1 MCRCMS
7 RCTCTGGG
15 PTVTAFYRPLTTA
28 CCPLDYG
35 LLPAGPPTAPRLPRK
50 SPDTRPPAPVHARPP
65 RHPYGFAR
73 VESLCT
79 RNRRTASLSSFN
91 VRLQR
96 PVFNLRPVTRPA
108 AGAAVR
114 RPRPLP
120 RVPVRTHQRPPPPL
134 QSHGRPRR
142 RGAPRRRGGTSA
154 AGRRSRGRGG
164 PTPSPYALSPRS
176 SASGRGGAGPRVR
189 TRGARAGSP
198 GRNRDH
204 AGATSRP
211 RATGPV
217 EPAGALGAVAGAAD
231 LPDGPGGN
239 GPDRTG
245 PLRTSVRS
253 PHDSPEAFTHAPG
266 SLLRSFRRPQR
277 HHHPW
282 GLQ

>member
-35 LLPAGPPTAPRLPRK
+35 LLPAGPPSAPRLPRK

-65 RHPYGFAR
+65 RQPYGFAR

-91 VRLQR
+91 VRLLR

-120 RVPVRTHQRPPPPL
+120 RVPVRTHQRPLPPL

-142 RGAPRRRGGTSA
+142 RGAPRRRGGISA

-176 SASGRGGAGPRVR
+176 RASGRGGAGPRVR

-211 RATGPV
+211 PGHRTRRARGRARCGGGRRRP
-217 EPAGALGAVAGAAD
+217 
-231 LPDGPGGN
+231 PGRPRRERTR
-239 GPDRTG
+239 PDRTAQDI
-245 PLRTSVRS
+245 RTFSARLARGV
-253 PHDSPEAFTHAPG
+253 HAC
-266 SLLRSFRRPQR
+266 S
-277 HHHPW
+277 W
-282 GLQ
+282 